1 MGVERRREEMKE
13 ETTRKWKGR
22 QGEKQGKCLEE
33 IK

>member
-13 ETTRKWKGR
+13 ETIKKWKGR
-22 QGEKQGKCLEE
+22 QGEKGGKCLEG